1 MKQLRVLTGRH
12 AGVQLLLSASKY
24 RIAADEQ
31 ADIQLV
37 DWQAEP
43 LNLELLEDGNLV
55 TITTSQQADAADAK
69 VGAAA
74 PESFTDFEPRRFGDV
89 VLCVGPAAAAWPSD
103 VDLLERLMRPARKVV
118 EAMQEARPSR
128 LARSAVV
135 FAAVASLAVGGAFAS
150 VVWRNTQAAKDKVP
164 AEPLVGQVYRAVS
177 GTTLQG
183 ITVRP
188 AGDRVIVEGL
198 LADSADIVA
207 LRQLLSRFPA
217 ELIEHKYAAVPEI
230 AQSISDALG
239 VPGLTVTYRDRGV
252 FVVGGRAMYL
262 DKVRAAATR
271 IAGDLAPLV
280 QGIEVAASESPAPDS
295 VPVGAM
301 LSTDGLQ
308 YVQTRDGAKHLSLSP
323 EPIVELND
331 APAVPTR

>member
-1 MKQLRVLTGRH
+1 MKQLRVLTGRN
-12 AGVQLLLSASKY
+12 AGVDLLLSASKY

-43 LNLELLEDGNLV
+43 LNLELLEEGNLV
-55 TITTSQQADAADAK
+55 TIANTQQADAADATS
-69 VGAAA
+69 GAAT
-74 PESFTDFEPRRFGDV
+74 PESFVDFEPRRFGDV
-89 VLCVGPAAAAWPSD
+89 VLCVGPADVAWPSD
-103 VDLLERLMRPARKVV
+103 MELLERLMRPVKKMA
-118 EAMQEARPSR
+118 EAVKEARPSR
-128 LARSAVV
+128 VARAAVV
-135 FAAVASLAVGGAFAS
+135 FAAVATLAVGGAFAS
-150 VVWRNTQAAKDKVP
+150 VVWHNTQAAKDKVQP
-164 AEPLVGQVYRAVS
+164 EPLVGRVYRAVS

-183 ITVRP
+183 ISVRP
-188 AGDRVIVEGL
+188 AGERVIVEGL
-198 LADSADIVA
+198 LADSADAVA

-239 VPGLTVTYRDRGV
+239 TPGLTVSYRDRGV

-262 DKVRAAATR
+262 DKVRAATTR
-271 IAGDLAPLV
+271 IAADLAPLV
-280 QGIEVAASESPAPDS
+280 RGIEVAADESPAPDS

-323 EPIVELND
+323 EPIVELSD

>member
-1 MKQLRVLTGRH
+1 M
-12 AGVQLLLSASKY
+12 LSASKY

-43 LNLELLEDGNLV
+43 LNLELLEEGNLV
-55 TITTSQQADAADAK
+55 TIATPLQADADNGAN
-69 VGAAA
+69 GAAM
-74 PESFTDFEPRRFGDV
+74 PESFVDFEPRRFGDV
-89 VLCVGPAAAAWPSD
+89 VLCVGPVAAQWPSD
-103 VDLLERLMRPARKVV
+103 VELLERLMRPVKKAV
-118 EAMQEARPSR
+118 EAVQEARPSR
-128 LARSAVV
+128 VARTAVV
-135 FAAVASLAVGGAFAS
+135 FTAVATLAVGGAFAS
-150 VVWRNTQAAKDKVP
+150 VVWHNTQTAKNKVQP
-164 AEPLVGQVYRAVS
+164 EPLVGQVFRAVS

-198 LADSADIVA
+198 LADAADTVA
-207 LRQLLSRFPA
+207 VRQLLSRFPV
-217 ELIEHKYAAVPEI
+217 ELIEHKYAAAPEI

-239 VPGLTVTYRDRGV
+239 TPGLTVSYRDQGV
-252 FVVGGRAMYL
+252 FVVSGRAMYL
-262 DKVRAAATR
+262 DKVREAATR
-271 IAGDLAPLV
+271 IATDLAPLV
-280 QGIEVAASESPAPDS
+280 RGIEVAATETPAPDS